1 MITDVAVEI
10 AKRIMIAKAAF
21 LLLKKFIF
29 SFFSFF
35 GKK

>member
-1 MITDVAVEI
+1 MTTDVAVEI

-21 LLLKKFIF
+21 LFLEKFIL

-35 GKK
+35 GER